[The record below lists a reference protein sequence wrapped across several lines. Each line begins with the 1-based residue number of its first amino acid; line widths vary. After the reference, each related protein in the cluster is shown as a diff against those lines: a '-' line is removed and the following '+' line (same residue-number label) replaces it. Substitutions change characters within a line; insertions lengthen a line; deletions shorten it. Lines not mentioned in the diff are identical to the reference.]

1 MSKFSVVFTGQGSQ
15 KPGMASDFIEKF
27 SDSKALFDTASSKLG
42 FDLLEICS
50 SEDGRLDRTEYS
62 QPALLAAEM
71 AIYIQAKNKFS
82 QTPTAYAGHSLGEY
96 VALTAA
102 GVIPFEDAILIVRK
116 RGQLMQNALPDGQ
129 GGMLAI
135 VDDNLSSTNYQEIVK
150 AAGAEVAN
158 FNTPAQVVISGSVS
172 SIEAS
177 SAELAKQYPSMRLV
191 RLNVGTPF
199 HSSLMKGIEPEFR
212 DYLNQFAPKFNL
224 GAVGNVLS
232 NFTGT
237 YHTAD
242 ALIDN
247 LVQQISGSVRW
258 VENMNVLK
266 STESE
271 VIEFGP
277 SRVLSKMCSA
287 VGITAKSIYDLR
299 SFEKSFA
306 S

>member
-1 MSKFSVVFTGQGSQ
+1 MSKLSVVFTGQGSQ
-15 KPGMASDFIEKF
+15 KPGMSSDFIEKF
-27 SDSKALFDTASSKLG
+27 DDSKALFDSASENLG
-42 FDLLEICS
+42 FDLLEICNT
-50 SEDGRLDRTEYS
+50 EDGRLDRTEYS

-71 AIYIQAKNKFS
+71 AIYLQARKKFDE
-82 QTPTAYAGHSLGEY
+82 PVAYAGHSLGEY

-102 GVIPFEDAILIVRK
+102 GVIQFEDAILIVRK

-135 VDDNLSSTNYQEIVK
+135 VDENLAATDYLEVVK

-158 FNTPAQVVISGSVS
+158 YNTPAQVVISGNVD

-177 SAELAKQYPSMRLV
+177 SAKLAELYPAMRLV

-199 HSSLMKGIEPEFR
+199 HSSLMKGIEPEFK
-212 DYLNQFAPKFNL
+212 DYLNHFAPKMNL
-224 GAVGNVLS
+224 VAASKVLS
-232 NFTGT
+232 NFTGNF
-237 YHTAD
+237 HTPET
-242 ALIDN
+242 LIDN

-287 VGITAKSIYDLR
+287 VGISAKSIYDLR
-299 SFEKSFA
+299 SFEKSFTN
-306 S
+306 